1 MDQHEQ
7 TEMERAKSSQLWDCG
22 STLYDSFELRSF
34 KRTLDSAIVSRTLS
48 MPHIP
53 GHRLEPPGP
62 PRPQPLSAPLLPPPP
77 PKRGSKISRSLQKLL
92 RSVFKPSKPIFGVK
106 RREAH
111 KGNFLFFYDKSGALS
126 TIPEVPESE
135 CFATLSPEVSS
146 FVQRT
151 ASERFAAAPVSI
163 SCA

>member
-1 MDQHEQ
+1 MAS
-7 TEMERAKSSQLWDCG
+7 RLWDCE

-34 KRTLDSAIVSRTLS
+34 KRALDSAIVSRSLS
-48 MPHIP
+48 MPHFP
-53 GHRLEPPGP
+53 DRRGETPGP
-62 PRPQPLSAPLLPPPP
+62 PLPQPPSAPPPT
-77 PKRGSKISRSLQKLL
+77 KKGSKISRSLHRLL
-92 RSVFKPSKPIFGVK
+92 RSVFKPNKPIFGVE
-106 RREAH
+106 RHEAL

-135 CFATLSPEVSS
+135 CFAALSPEVSS

-151 ASERFAAAPVSI
+151 ASERFTAASAGI